1 MIKNLYLVVSI
12 FLMTGLT
19 IELSAQNNPGLFLSN
34 HTFSSE
40 NNLIGKISLTGSASK
55 FKLIGENVKRFELKE
70 NQLYILKKYIGSAT
84 KWYDLTIEVQTASGK
99 IEQNFRLVND
109 NFHKNRVIAHR
120 GVWKN
125 TGAAE
130 NSIAALQHA
139 VKLGCQGTEF
149 DVHMTMDSALIVNHD
164 PSFKGNVIH
173 NTNFAELKHLKLSN
187 GENMPGLDEY
197 LSEGMK
203 QNSTKLVLEIKPTI
217 NKERA
222 IQSARMVYE
231 MVKVMKAQAWIDYIS
246 FDYNICLELMR
257 LDPFARVA
265 YLNGDKAPSLL
276 AADKLWGLDYNQS
289 VFQKN
294 PGWIE
299 EARANGLTINAWTV
313 NDPQLLQWFLD
324 QKIDFITTNE
334 PELLLK
340 IVGK

>member
-120 GVWKN
+120 GAWKN

-149 DVHMTMDSALIVNHD
+149 DVHMTMDSVYRPEKSLQFLI
-164 PSFKGNVIH
+164 
-173 NTNFAELKHLKLSN
+173 
-187 GENMPGLDEY
+187 
-197 LSEGMK
+197 
-203 QNSTKLVLEIKPTI
+203 
-217 NKERA
+217 
-222 IQSARMVYE
+222 
-231 MVKVMKAQAWIDYIS
+231 
-246 FDYNICLELMR
+246 
-257 LDPFARVA
+257 
-265 YLNGDKAPSLL
+265 
-276 AADKLWGLDYNQS
+276 
-289 VFQKN
+289 
-294 PGWIE
+294 
-299 EARANGLTINAWTV
+299 
-313 NDPQLLQWFLD
+313 
-324 QKIDFITTNE
+324 
-334 PELLLK
+334 
-340 IVGK
+340 